1 MEGNQCPEWDKT
13 YLVKERLRQKHQ
25 FDEPSRESKYGEF
38 GGRPIIGRDSKINGG
53 VYVGGGEREAV
64 VVDDTKQPE
73 LQDVYRELLKRRK
86 NQALHGIDFKD
97 GILEEVFDLTREIL
111 PFDENKVDNITHN
124 LSHDEKIALS
134 VFINEKGGVCRHQ
147 ALLAGY
153 LLEKLKNDGLIRGT
167 ASIDRNFVPGEGGHA
182 WVRYVNSASQIFI
195 IDPAQDYIGSIED
208 AGIDRWQ
215 YERPRNSLSVLR
227 DKVKKILDI

>member
-1 MEGNQCPEWDKT
+1 MESNQSPEWDKT
-13 YLVKERLRQKHQ
+13 SLAIERIRQMHR

-64 VVDDTKQPE
+64 VVDDIKQPE
-73 LQDVYRELLKRRK
+73 LQDAYRELLKRRK

-111 PFDENKVDNITHN
+111 PYDENKVDNITRN
-124 LSHDEKIALS
+124 LSHDEKVALS

-153 LLEKLKNDGLIRGT
+153 LLEKLRNDGYVRGI
-167 ASIDRNFVPGEGGHA
+167 ASIDRNFVPGEGGHS
-182 WVRYVNSASQIFI
+182 WVRYVNSVGKVFV
-195 IDPAQDYIGSIED
+195 IDPAQDYIGSLED
-208 AGIDRWQ
+208 AGKDRWQ
-215 YERPRNSLSVLR
+215 YERPKNSLSTLR
-227 DKVKKILDI
+227 DKVKKLLDI